1 MTRQCSAPGCR
12 NGSGLHQFPSNP
24 ELRLQWLRA
33 LGITDHD
40 LVSRAAVCNEHFS
53 PECFSNLTEVK
64 MGFSKVLHLRS
75 GAVPTK
81 VAPPPARVTSQ
92 SGSLRLIMPKPTME
106 IKKEPVSTEDASA
119 QTDFEDNF
127 TPLNIEDVFSSR
139 NNPDAD
145 TKPPESQDALLFL
158 IKTEDDDTKHPI
170 KSGPSDESND
180 EQGVGVAMSEDN
192 TSASEAE
199 ATASPQGVSARPSS
213 SSRRRRRKRTNE
225 TTAAFMELQKRHH
238 EDFMEA
244 EKERQRQELD
254 MFSDWMREQRDM
266 EERRQQ
272 EAHLMFQQL
281 LSFLQRPSQ
290 ATPPEQPQTEKH
302 NY

>member
-92 SGSLRLIMPKPTME
+92 SGSLRLIMVQ
-106 IKKEPVSTEDASA
+106 I
-119 QTDFEDNF
+119 
-127 TPLNIEDVFSSR
+127 
-139 NNPDAD
+139 
-145 TKPPESQDALLFL
+145 
-158 IKTEDDDTKHPI
+158 
-170 KSGPSDESND
+170 
-180 EQGVGVAMSEDN
+180 
-192 TSASEAE
+192 
-199 ATASPQGVSARPSS
+199 
-213 SSRRRRRKRTNE
+213 
-225 TTAAFMELQKRHH
+225 
-238 EDFMEA
+238 
-244 EKERQRQELD
+244 
-254 MFSDWMREQRDM
+254 
-266 EERRQQ
+266 
-272 EAHLMFQQL
+272 
-281 LSFLQRPSQ
+281 
-290 ATPPEQPQTEKH
+290 
-302 NY
+302 

>member
-1 MTRQCSAPGCR
+1 MATSKGSHWSDNEIECLINIWAEDGIQQQLEKTHKNSAVFRKFRDHLSRRGYVRSTEQCR
-12 NGSGLHQFPSNP
+12 NKVKKLRMNYKRVRDAPRTVKAKYRWFDAIDQIIGRRECHTVVVGSPMDGPSP
-24 ELRLQWLRA
+24 DE
-33 LGITDHD
+33 GPGTPP
-40 LVSRAAVCNEHFS
+40 CN
-53 PECFSNLTEVK
+53 
-64 MGFSKVLHLRS
+64 
-75 GAVPTK
+75 
-81 VAPPPARVTSQ
+81 
-92 SGSLRLIMPKPTME
+92 
-106 IKKEPVSTEDASA
+106 
-119 QTDFEDNF
+119 
-127 TPLNIEDVFSSR
+127 VFSSR

>member
-1 MTRQCSAPGCR
+1 MATSKGSHWSDNEIECLINIWAEDGIQQQLEKTHKNSAVFRKFRDHLSRRGYVRSTEQCR
-12 NGSGLHQFPSNP
+12 NKVKKLRMNYKRVRDAPRTVKAKYRWFDAIDQIIGRRECHTVVVGSPMDGPSP
-24 ELRLQWLRA
+24 DE
-33 LGITDHD
+33 GPGT
-40 LVSRAAVCNEHFS
+40 
-53 PECFSNLTEVK
+53 
-64 MGFSKVLHLRS
+64 
-75 GAVPTK
+75 
-81 VAPPPARVTSQ
+81 PPCS
-92 SGSLRLIMPKPTME
+92 
-106 IKKEPVSTEDASA
+106 
-119 QTDFEDNF
+119 
-127 TPLNIEDVFSSR
+127 
-139 NNPDAD
+139 
-145 TKPPESQDALLFL
+145 
-158 IKTEDDDTKHPI
+158 
-170 KSGPSDESND
+170 PSDESND